1 MKRSTKITLVSLT
14 TVAILAG
21 IVGNLIAVRVISSR
35 YQAFGRAKLAQDIKE
50 NEKKQREE
58 ERETKEKQLA
68 YLKEHQQE
76 IVDFVKS
83 QSPKVESVQIDWDE
97 TQWDKSGVVV
107 AEPFIT
113 VYGGINDLEDS
124 SWSVD
129 IWIDKDGNVD
139 MDSMSQGN
147 QLEIGGDPI

>member
-1 MKRSTKITLVSLT
+1 MKKSTKIGMASLATL
-14 TVAILAG
+14 AILAG
-21 IVGNLIAVRVISSR
+21 IGGTLMVKDDFNSR
-35 YQAFGRAKLAQDIKE
+35 FEAFVKAKREQQAKE
-50 NEKKQREE
+50 AEKKKQEARMT
-58 ERETKEKQLA
+58 TKEKQLA

-139 MDSMSQGN
+139 MDSMSQSS
-147 QLEIGGDPI
+147 QLRIGGEPI